1 MEINLKL
8 TADES
13 VQLKSA
19 LLSFIKL
26 YLAQN
31 EKAFK
36 NEIEAL
42 EGVIAKLDKAQTEG
56 INNKYAQEF
65 AELYQNKQLTLN
77 L

>member
-19 LLSFIKL
+19 LSSFIKL
-26 YLAQN
+26 YLTQN

-42 EGVIAKLDKAQTEG
+42 EGVMAKLDKAQTKA
-56 INNKYAQEF
+56 INSEYAQEF
-65 AELYQNKQLTLN
+65 AELYQSKQLTLN

>member
-8 TADES
+8 TTDES

-19 LLSFIKL
+19 LSSFIEL
-26 YLAQN
+26 YLSQN
-31 EKAFK
+31 EKVFK
-36 NEIEAL
+36 NEIRTLQEI
-42 EGVIAKLDKAQTEG
+42 VSKIDKAQTQA
-56 INNKYAQEF
+56 INSKYAQEF